1 MKMATAV
8 VCVTEMAVMDL
19 WLWLNMEPVLLF
31 KTADSLRPEFKSL
44 RPAAQIL
51 GRKLAVVVAL
61 ITWPAAIEVCV

>member
-19 WLWLNMEPVLLF
+19 WLWLNMEPELLF

-44 RPAAQIL
+44 YIRPAAQIL
-51 GRKLAVVVAL
+51 GRELAMV
-61 ITWPAAIEVCV
+61 I